1 MAKQPYLGSKIRRL
15 RMEAGYTQVR
25 LAQKLEISP
34 SYLNLIEKNQR
45 ALTVPLLLKLAEV
58 FTLDLKAFAEDDEG
72 QLVAALK
79 EIFGDPVF
87 ADRAVGDREIRELLA
102 ASPRVARAVQDL
114 YRAYRT
120 AHEDAQTLAAR
131 MTDGDG
137 LFGLETSRAPSE
149 DVSAFIQSKMNH
161 FPQLEDA
168 AEQLW
173 RDAPLAR
180 RELVPQLIRYLKE
193 TLGIRVDVVR
203 SDDLGGAVRRYSV
216 AERRLL
222 LSEALP
228 RWSLMF
234 QIAHQVG
241 LLAADETITDIV
253 DQAFFTGEEQ
263 KRLARVTLA
272 NYFAG
277 ALLMPYGPFLEVARS
292 VKYDVE
298 VLEHRFHTS
307 FEQVCHRLTSL
318 HRPGAAGIPF
328 HMVRIDIA
336 GNLSKRFS
344 GSGIPFARYSGAC
357 PRWNVH
363 AAFLSPGF
371 IRTQLSEMPDGRRYF
386 SIARTVRKA
395 GGGHHV
401 AQNRLAIELGC
412 EAQYA
417 RQLVYADGVDLDNRA
432 TAVPVGVSCRLCERM
447 DCRQRA
453 FPPMH
458 HRLDVDENVRG
469 LSFYYSTTR
478 KRG

>member
-1 MAKQPYLGSKIRRL
+1 
-15 RMEAGYTQVR
+15 
-25 LAQKLEISP
+25 
-34 SYLNLIEKNQR
+34 
-45 ALTVPLLLKLAEV
+45 
-58 FTLDLKAFAEDDEG
+58 
-72 QLVAALK
+72 
-79 EIFGDPVF
+79 
-87 ADRAVGDREIRELLA
+87 
-102 ASPRVARAVQDL
+102 
-114 YRAYRT
+114 
-120 AHEDAQTLAAR
+120 
-131 MTDGDG
+131 
-137 LFGLETSRAPSE
+137 
-149 DVSAFIQSKMNH
+149 
-161 FPQLEDA
+161 
-168 AEQLW
+168 
-173 RDAPLAR
+173 
-180 RELVPQLIRYLKE
+180 
-193 TLGIRVDVVR
+193 
-203 SDDLGGAVRRYSV
+203 
-216 AERRLL
+216 
-222 LSEALP
+222 
-228 RWSLMF
+228 MF